1 MLRKAT
7 ASLSL
12 QREKNSVEE
21 RRLPDER
28 QPQQVELEYVW
39 MQKEAARLRGRQ
51 KGRNDC
57 GEALT
62 KAIARGMGGRSG
74 NCIAW
79 NSTEV
84 PSSGS

>member
-12 QREKNSVEE
+12 QREKNLE

-28 QPQQVELEYVW
+28 QQQLVW

-62 KAIARGMGGRSG
+62 KAIPHGTGGRSG
-74 NCIAW
+74 KCIAW

-84 PSSGS
+84 PSNGS